1 MKKFL
6 ALTLSLAMALSLAAC
21 GAKPSDG
28 GKDEDKDGY
37 TVAIIKQM
45 DHASLDE
52 IADAIA
58 ARLDAIAQEQN
69 VSIRYTITSGQGD
82 QSVLKQLADQAVAD
96 QVDAIIPIATTAAQV
111 SAVAAEDSRTPVV
124 YAAIS
129 DPDTAKLTGIDYVTG
144 TSDALNTEY
153 ILDMMLA
160 QDPGVSKVGLL
171 YSLSEPNST
180 KPIAE
185 AKAYLEQHGIT
196 CVEQTAN
203 TNDEVVA
210 AAAALISVIRALTV
224 SPDSEFVA
232 IAPYF
237 PEYRVFIEGVKGKI
251 KVIPPELEHFQI
263 DFSAFEQAVTCRTKG
278 VIINS
283 PNNPSGVVY
292 SPDTLQAVAALLRR
306 KAALDKWTADYLD
319 SSGGEPLE
327 VILSRYT
334 QEKTEL
340 AFRLRTQTENKAKVS
355 GLQEEL
361 NVRRTESERWAKLNE
376 LAGSADGAKFRRI
389 AQGYTLDILLN
400 YANVQLRELTRRYR
414 LERVP
419 ETLALQVIDRD
430 MCDEVRTVHSL
441 SGGES
446 FLVSLALALGLSSLS
461 SNRMRVESLFIDE
474 GFGSLDAETLRVAM
488 DALESLRTQGRK
500 IGVISHV
507 QEMTERIP
515 VRVQVSRVGNGKSV
529 VRIEN

>member
-1 MKKFL
+1 MKKKNL
-6 ALTLSLAMALSLAAC
+6 MKSLTALVLSVLMVLSLAAC
-21 GAKPSDG
+21 GAEPSDG
-28 GKDEDKDGY
+28 GKDADKDGY

-185 AKAYLEQHGIT
+185 AKAYLERHGIT

-210 AAAALISVIRALTV
+210 AAAALISAKVDAVFTPTDNVIMAAEL
-224 SPDSEFVA
+224 A
-232 IAPYF
+232 IADDLAKAGIPHYTGADSF
-237 PEYRVFIEGVKGKI
+237 VRNGAFATCGVNYTELGARTATLAYQAMTQGMDGMEDYYRMDGGIITVNT
-251 KVIPPELEHFQI
+251 
-263 DFSAFEQAVTCRTKG
+263 DTAAVLK
-278 VIINS
+278 
-283 PNNPSGVVY
+283 
-292 SPDTLQAVAALLRR
+292 
-306 KAALDKWTADYLD
+306 ADYSVFAQMAQLV
-319 SSGGEPLE
+319 E
-327 VILSRYT
+327 VT
-334 QEKTEL
+334 TTK
-340 AFRLRTQTENKAKVS
+340 
-355 GLQEEL
+355 
-361 NVRRTESERWAKLNE
+361 
-376 LAGSADGAKFRRI
+376 D
-389 AQGYTLDILLN
+389 
-400 YANVQLRELTRRYR
+400 
-414 LERVP
+414 
-419 ETLALQVIDRD
+419 
-430 MCDEVRTVHSL
+430 
-441 SGGES
+441 
-446 FLVSLALALGLSSLS
+446 
-461 SNRMRVESLFIDE
+461 
-474 GFGSLDAETLRVAM
+474 
-488 DALESLRTQGRK
+488 
-500 IGVISHV
+500 
-507 QEMTERIP
+507 
-515 VRVQVSRVGNGKSV
+515 
-529 VRIEN
+529 

>member
-1 MKKFL
+1 MKKKNL
-6 ALTLSLAMALSLAAC
+6 MKSLTALVLSVLMVLSLAAC

-185 AKAYLEQHGIT
+185 AKAYLEQHGIA

-210 AAAALISVIRALTV
+210 AAAALISAKVDAVFTPTDNVIMAAEL
-224 SPDSEFVA
+224 A
-232 IAPYF
+232 IADDLAEAGIPHYTGADSF
-237 PEYRVFIEGVKGKI
+237 VRNGAFATCGVNYTELGARTATLAYQAMTQGMDGMEDYYRMDGGIITVNT
-251 KVIPPELEHFQI
+251 
-263 DFSAFEQAVTCRTKG
+263 DTAAVLK
-278 VIINS
+278 
-283 PNNPSGVVY
+283 
-292 SPDTLQAVAALLRR
+292 
-306 KAALDKWTADYLD
+306 ADYSVFAQMAQLV
-319 SSGGEPLE
+319 E
-327 VILSRYT
+327 VT
-334 QEKTEL
+334 TTK
-340 AFRLRTQTENKAKVS
+340 
-355 GLQEEL
+355 
-361 NVRRTESERWAKLNE
+361 
-376 LAGSADGAKFRRI
+376 D
-389 AQGYTLDILLN
+389 
-400 YANVQLRELTRRYR
+400 
-414 LERVP
+414 
-419 ETLALQVIDRD
+419 
-430 MCDEVRTVHSL
+430 
-441 SGGES
+441 
-446 FLVSLALALGLSSLS
+446 
-461 SNRMRVESLFIDE
+461 
-474 GFGSLDAETLRVAM
+474 
-488 DALESLRTQGRK
+488 
-500 IGVISHV
+500 
-507 QEMTERIP
+507 
-515 VRVQVSRVGNGKSV
+515 
-529 VRIEN
+529 

>member
-1 MKKFL
+1 MKKKNL
-6 ALTLSLAMALSLAAC
+6 MKSLTALVLSVLMVLSLAAC

-180 KPIAE
+180 KPIAD
-185 AKAYLEQHGIT
+185 AKAYLDTKGIEY
-196 CVEQTAN
+196 VEQTAN

-210 AAAALISVIRALTV
+210 AASALIAAGVDAVFTPTDNVIMAAELAIYEDLAKNGIPHYTGA
-224 SPDSEFVA
+224 DSFVRNGA
-232 IAPYF
+232 YATC
-237 PEYRVFIEGVKGKI
+237 GVNYTDLGT
-251 KVIPPELEHFQI
+251 Q
-263 DFSAFEQAVTCRTKG
+263 
-278 VIINS
+278 
-283 PNNPSGVVY
+283 
-292 SPDTLQAVAALLRR
+292 
-306 KAALDKWTADYLD
+306 TADLA
-319 SSGGEPLE
+319 
-327 VILSRYT
+327 YT
-334 QEKTEL
+334 
-340 AFRLRTQTENKAKVS
+340 
-355 GLQEEL
+355 
-361 NVRRTESERWAKLNE
+361 
-376 LAGSADGAKFRRI
+376 D
-389 AQGYTLDILLN
+389 
-400 YANVQLRELTRRYR
+400 
-414 LERVP
+414 
-419 ETLALQVIDRD
+419 
-430 MCDEVRTVHSL
+430 
-441 SGGES
+441 
-446 FLVSLALALGLSSLS
+446 
-461 SNRMRVESLFIDE
+461 
-474 GFGSLDAETLRVAM
+474 
-488 DALESLRTQGRK
+488 
-500 IGVISHV
+500 
-507 QEMTERIP
+507 MTEGMDGMEDYYLMDGGIIT
-515 VRVQVSRVGNGKSV
+515 VNTDTCALIGKQADYACFNSKGEV
-529 VRIEN
+529 VEVTTTKD